1 MNRTNK
7 ILLLIGSPKG
17 VTSTSA
23 ILGNYVLKK
32 LKEKNFETKVL
43 HIHSELKSE
52 KAQHKFLDAVE
63 KTDLILLT
71 FPLYVDTIPA
81 PVIRAFELIAENI
94 WKNKQHRRQK
104 LIAIAN
110 CGFPEA
116 EQNRFAIS
124 ICKQFSL
131 ETGIEWGGG
140 LYLGMGGAVN
150 EKFLNKSGGKN
161 VKKALDLMAESI
173 ILGTEIPN
181 EALKYMSTPIV
192 SSKRLY
198 IFMGNIAWK
207 MQALKNKVYK
217 KLDDRPFA

>member
-1 MNRTNK
+1 
-7 ILLLIGSPKG
+7 
-17 VTSTSA
+17 
-23 ILGNYVLKK
+23 
-32 LKEKNFETKVL
+32 
-43 HIHSELKSE
+43 
-52 KAQHKFLDAVE
+52 
-63 KTDLILLT
+63 
-71 FPLYVDTIPA
+71 
-81 PVIRAFELIAENI
+81 
-94 WKNKQHRRQK
+94 
-104 LIAIAN
+104 
-110 CGFPEA
+110 
-116 EQNRFAIS
+116 
-124 ICKQFSL
+124 
-131 ETGIEWGGG
+131 
-140 LYLGMGGAVN
+140 MGGAVN